1 MLLLLLLVGFLGSD
15 LKPLEE
21 HEFRFS
27 LRKSFSI
34 LGLRSIELNLF
45 SCCVLILELRNV
57 IMCCQKV
64 SYVKRENEVGG
75 ELRSVKVE

>member
-15 LKPLEE
+15 SKPLEE
-21 HEFRFS
+21 QEFRFS

-45 SCCVLILELRNV
+45 SCVLILEG
-57 IMCCQKV
+57 IM
-64 SYVKRENEVGG
+64 
-75 ELRSVKVE
+75 

>member
-1 MLLLLLLVGFLGSD
+1 MFGLLKYVIMYIYMNYYIKFIYLLALVWY
-15 LKPLEE
+15 KWNTA
-21 HEFRFS
+21 
-27 LRKSFSI
+27 
-34 LGLRSIELNLF
+34 LNNRVVF
-45 SCCVLILELRNV
+45 GCCVLILELRNV